1 MPATASRPEAGR
13 PEASD
18 RYQAGRRVTLIAAG
32 INLFLALIKFAGG
45 IFAHSQALIA
55 DAIDST
61 ADLFSDM
68 AVLYGA
74 RQSARAPD
82 AKHPYG
88 HGRIE
93 TLVSVF
99 LGGVLLATAAGIS
112 LHAAQRLL
120 DPEQIL
126 PPGPAAL
133 AVAVVAIAL
142 KEWIYRYTLR
152 VGRETRSRMLEAN
165 AWHQRTDSISSLVVL
180 TGVGGSLL
188 GMPYLDPVAAIGVSV
203 LIARV
208 GWELLW
214 QSASELADSALARE
228 RVAAIRRTIRDVEGV
243 HGLHMLRTRRA
254 GPDAL
259 VDVHVQVNP
268 HISVSEGHRIAE
280 HIRERLIRDLD
291 EVSDV
296 LVHIDTEDDQSFERG
311 RTLPLRADLERQIRG
326 TIADVPGAEQV
337 RQVLLHYD
345 ADRIGVE
352 LHLPLELAPD
362 AAAARSLAER
372 LKTPLYDVPHVVD
385 VAVHFVI

>member
-1 MPATASRPEAGR
+1 MPATSARPEGG
-13 PEASD
+13 S

-32 INLFLALIKFAGG
+32 INLFLAVIKFAGG

-74 RQSARAPD
+74 RQGSRAPD
-82 AKHPYG
+82 SKHPYG

-99 LGGVLLATAAGIS
+99 LGAVLLATAAGIS
-112 LHAAQRLL
+112 LRAAQRLL
-120 DPEQIL
+120 SDEPLLAPE
-126 PPGPAAL
+126 PAAL
-133 AVAVVAIAL
+133 LVAVIAIGL

-180 TGVGGSLL
+180 LGVGGSLL

-214 QSASELADSALARE
+214 QSVAELSDTALSRE
-228 RVAAIRRTIRDVEGV
+228 RVAVIRKAIRGIEGV
-243 HGLHMLRTRRA
+243 QDLHLLRTRQA

-280 HIRERLIRDLD
+280 HIREKLIADLD

-311 RTLPLRADLERQIRG
+311 RTLPLRADVEAQIRS
-326 TIADVPGAEQV
+326 TIAGLAGADRLQGV
-337 RQVLLHYD
+337 MLHYD

-352 LHLPLELAPD
+352 LHLPLALAPD
-362 AAAARSLAER
+362 AVTASALAEQLRGPLRR
-372 LKTPLYDVPHVVD
+372 LPHIAD
-385 VAVHFVI
+385 VAVHFVT

>member
-1 MPATASRPEAGR
+1 MPVTASRPEAG
-13 PEASD
+13 PPQISD

-32 INLFLALIKFAGG
+32 INLFLAVIKFCGG

-74 RQSARAPD
+74 RQSSRAPD
-82 AKHPYG
+82 ATHPYG

-112 LHAAQRLL
+112 LRAAQRLL
-120 DPEQIL
+120 DPADIL

-180 TGVGGSLL
+180 IGVGGSLL

-214 QSASELADSALARE
+214 QSVSELSDSALARE
-228 RVAAIRRTIRDVEGV
+228 RVADIRRAIRDVEGV

-280 HIRERLIRDLD
+280 HIRERLIQDLD

-296 LVHIDTEDDQSFERG
+296 LVHIDTEDDQSYERG

-326 TIADVPGAEQV
+326 TIAGLPGAQQV

-352 LHLPLELAPD
+352 LHLPLDLAPD
-362 AAAARSLAER
+362 AAAAKALAER

>member
-1 MPATASRPEAGR
+1 MPAENPPLDAAR
-13 PEASD
+13 
-18 RYQAGRRVTLIAAG
+18 RYEAGRRVTLIAAG
-32 INLFLALIKFAGG
+32 INLFLATIKFAGG
-45 IFAHSQALIA
+45 VFAHSQALIA

-74 RQSARAPD
+74 RQGSRAPD
-82 AKHPYG
+82 SKHPYG
-88 HGRIE
+88 HGRVE

-99 LGGVLLATAAGIS
+99 LGAVLLATAAGIS
-112 LHAAQRLL
+112 LSAAQRLL
-120 DPEQIL
+120 DPADIV

-133 AVAVVAIAL
+133 AVAVTAIAL

-180 TGVGGSLL
+180 LGVGGSLL

-214 QSASELADSALARE
+214 QSVTELTDASLSRD
-228 RVAAIRRTIRDVEGV
+228 RVAAIRQAIRGIEGV
-243 HGLHMLRTRRA
+243 QDLHLLRTRRA

-268 HISVSEGHRIAE
+268 LISVSEGHRIAE

-296 LVHIDTEDDQSFERG
+296 LVHIDTEDDQNFERG
-311 RTLPLRADLERQIRG
+311 RTLPLRADVEAQIR
-326 TIADVPGAEQV
+326 AALVDVAGAEPL
-337 RQVLLHYD
+337 RSVLLHYD

-352 LHLPLELAPD
+352 LHLPLAAAPD
-362 AAAARSLAER
+362 AAAAQALAGR
-372 LKTPLYDVPHVVD
+372 LREAVLRVQHVAS
-385 VAVHFVI
+385 VAVHFVS

>member
-1 MPATASRPEAGR
+1 MPTAKAPAEGGS
-13 PEASD
+13 

-32 INLFLALIKFAGG
+32 INLFLAILKFAGG
-45 IFAHSQALIA
+45 VFAHSQALIA

-61 ADLFSDM
+61 SDLFSDM

-74 RQSARAPD
+74 RQGSRAPD
-82 AKHPYG
+82 PKHPYG
-88 HGRIE
+88 HGRVE

-99 LGGVLLATAAGIS
+99 LGAVLLATAAGIS
-112 LHAAQRLL
+112 LRSAQRLL
-120 DPEQIL
+120 NPADIV
-126 PPGPAAL
+126 PPAPAAL
-133 AVAVVAIAL
+133 AVAVTAIAL

-180 TGVGGSLL
+180 LGVGGSLL

-214 QSASELADSALARE
+214 QSVSELTDAALSRE
-228 RVAAIRRTIRDVEGV
+228 RVAAIRKAIRGIEGV
-243 HGLHMLRTRRA
+243 HDLHLLRTRQA

-280 HIRERLIRDLD
+280 HIRERLIEDLD

-296 LVHIDTEDDQSFERG
+296 LVHIDTEDDQNFERG
-311 RTLPLRADLERQIRG
+311 RTLPLRADVEARIRG
-326 TIADVPGAEQV
+326 ELVGLAGAETVQ
-337 RQVLLHYD
+337 RVLLHYD

-352 LHLPLELAPD
+352 LHLPL
-362 AAAARSLAER
+362 AAAHDATAANGLAARLREATLR
-372 LKTPLYDVPHVVD
+372 VPNVAD
-385 VAVHFVI
+385 VAVHFVT

>member
-1 MPATASRPEAGR
+1 MPATGAVPEGG
-13 PEASD
+13 S
-18 RYQAGRRVTLIAAG
+18 RYQAGRRVTLVAAG
-32 INLFLALIKFAGG
+32 INLFLAIVKFAGG

-74 RQSARAPD
+74 RQGSRAPD
-82 AKHPYG
+82 SKHPYG

-99 LGGVLLATAAGIS
+99 LGAVLLATAAGIS
-112 LHAAQRLL
+112 LRAAQRLL
-120 DPEQIL
+120 SDAPLLAPE
-126 PPGPAAL
+126 PAAL
-133 AVAVVAIAL
+133 LVAVIAIGL

-180 TGVGGSLL
+180 LGVGGSLL

-214 QSASELADSALARE
+214 QSVAELSDTALSRE
-228 RVAAIRRTIRDVEGV
+228 RVAVIRKAIRGIEGV
-243 HGLHMLRTRRA
+243 QDLHLLRTRQA

-280 HIRERLIRDLD
+280 HIREKLIADLD

-311 RTLPLRADLERQIRG
+311 RTLPLRADVETQIRSA
-326 TIADVPGAEQV
+326 IAGLTGADRLQGV
-337 RQVLLHYD
+337 VLHYD

-352 LHLPLELAPD
+352 LHLPLALAPD
-362 AAAARSLAER
+362 AATANALAEQLRGPLRR
-372 LKTPLYDVPHVVD
+372 LPHIAD
-385 VAVHFVI
+385 VAVHFVT

>member
-1 MPATASRPEAGR
+1 MPATGAVPEGG
-13 PEASD
+13 S
-18 RYQAGRRVTLIAAG
+18 RYQAGRRVTLVAAG
-32 INLFLALIKFAGG
+32 INLFLAIVKFAGG

-74 RQSARAPD
+74 RQGSRAPD
-82 AKHPYG
+82 SKHPYG

-99 LGGVLLATAAGIS
+99 LGAVLLATAAGIS
-112 LHAAQRLL
+112 LRAAQRLL
-120 DPEQIL
+120 SDAPLLAPE
-126 PPGPAAL
+126 PAAL
-133 AVAVVAIAL
+133 LVAVIAIGL

-180 TGVGGSLL
+180 LGVGGSLL

-214 QSASELADSALARE
+214 QSVAELSDTALSRE
-228 RVAAIRRTIRDVEGV
+228 RVAVIRKAIRGIEGV
-243 HGLHMLRTRRA
+243 QDLHLLRTRQA

-280 HIRERLIRDLD
+280 HIREKLIADLD

-311 RTLPLRADLERQIRG
+311 RTLPLRADVEAQIRSA
-326 TIADVPGAEQV
+326 IAGLTGADRLQGV
-337 RQVLLHYD
+337 VLHYD

-352 LHLPLELAPD
+352 LYLPLALAPD
-362 AAAARSLAER
+362 AATANALAEQLRGPLRR
-372 LKTPLYDVPHVVD
+372 LPHIAD
-385 VAVHFVI
+385 VAVHFVT

>member
-1 MPATASRPEAGR
+1 MPATSAQPEGG
-13 PEASD
+13 S

-32 INLFLALIKFAGG
+32 INLFLAVIKFAGG

-74 RQSARAPD
+74 RQGSRAPD
-82 AKHPYG
+82 SKHPYG

-99 LGGVLLATAAGIS
+99 LGTVLLATAAGIS
-112 LHAAQRLL
+112 LRAAQRLL
-120 DPEQIL
+120 SDEPLLAPE
-126 PPGPAAL
+126 PAAL
-133 AVAVVAIAL
+133 LVAVIAIGL

-180 TGVGGSLL
+180 LGVGGSLL

-214 QSASELADSALARE
+214 QSVAELSDVALSRE
-228 RVAAIRRTIRDVEGV
+228 RVAVIRKTIRGIEGV
-243 HGLHMLRTRRA
+243 QDLHLLRTRQA

-268 HISVSEGHRIAE
+268 LISVSEGHRIAE
-280 HIRERLIRDLD
+280 HIRESLIADLD

-311 RTLPLRADLERQIRG
+311 RTLPLRADLEAQIRS
-326 TIADVPGAEQV
+326 TIAGLPGADQV
-337 RQVLLHYD
+337 RQVMLHYD

-352 LHLPLELAPD
+352 LHLPLTLAPD
-362 AAAARSLAER
+362 AAAANALAEQLRGPLRR
-372 LKTPLYDVPHVVD
+372 LPNVAD
-385 VAVHFVI
+385 VAVHFIT

>member
-1 MPATASRPEAGR
+1 MPSANAPAEGAS
-13 PEASD
+13 

-32 INLFLALIKFAGG
+32 INLFLAAIKFAGG
-45 IFAHSQALIA
+45 VFAHSQALIA

-61 ADLFSDM
+61 SDLFSDM

-74 RQSARAPD
+74 REGSRAPD
-82 AKHPYG
+82 TKHPYG
-88 HGRIE
+88 HGRVE

-99 LGGVLLATAAGIS
+99 LGAVLLATAAGIS
-112 LHAAQRLL
+112 LRAAQRLL
-120 DPEQIL
+120 DPAPIL
-126 PPGPAAL
+126 PPAPAAL
-133 AVAVVAIAL
+133 AVAVIAIAL

-180 TGVGGSLL
+180 LGVGGSLL

-208 GWELLW
+208 GWGLLW
-214 QSASELADSALARE
+214 QSVSELTDAALSRE
-228 RVAAIRRTIRDVEGV
+228 RVAAIRQAIRGIEGV
-243 HGLHMLRTRRA
+243 QDLHLLRTRRA

-296 LVHIDTEDDQSFERG
+296 LVHIDTEDDQNFERG
-311 RTLPLRADLERQIRG
+311 RTLPLRADVEAQIRAALAG
-326 TIADVPGAEQV
+326 LAGAGQV
-337 RQVLLHYD
+337 QRVQLHYD

-352 LHLPLELAPD
+352 LHLPLTAVTD
-362 AAAARSLAER
+362 AAAAKGLAAR
-372 LKTPLYDVPHVVD
+372 LREAALQVPHVTG
-385 VAVHFVI
+385 VAVHFIT

>member
-1 MPATASRPEAGR
+1 MPTANAPAEGGS
-13 PEASD
+13 

-32 INLFLALIKFAGG
+32 INLFLAVIKFAGG
-45 IFAHSQALIA
+45 VFAHSQALIA

-61 ADLFSDM
+61 SDLFSDM

-74 RQSARAPD
+74 RQGSRAPD
-82 AKHPYG
+82 TKHPYG
-88 HGRIE
+88 HGRVE

-99 LGGVLLATAAGIS
+99 LGTVLLATAAGIS
-112 LHAAQRLL
+112 LRAAQRLL
-120 DPEQIL
+120 DPAPIL
-126 PPGPAAL
+126 PPAPAAL
-133 AVAVVAIAL
+133 AVAVIAIAL

-180 TGVGGSLL
+180 LGVGGSLL

-214 QSASELADSALARE
+214 QSVSELTDASLSRE
-228 RVAAIRRTIRDVEGV
+228 RVAAIRKAIRGIEGV
-243 HGLHMLRTRRA
+243 RDLHLLRTRQA

-280 HIRERLIRDLD
+280 HIRERLIHDLD

-296 LVHIDTEDDQSFERG
+296 LVHIDTEDDQNFERG
-311 RTLPLRADLERQIRG
+311 RTLPLRADVEARIRG
-326 TIADVPGAEQV
+326 ELVGLAGAETVQ
-337 RQVLLHYD
+337 RVLLHYD

-352 LHLPLELAPD
+352 LHLPFAAAHD
-362 AAAARSLAER
+362 AADANSLAARLREAVLR
-372 LKTPLYDVPHVVD
+372 VPNVAD
-385 VAVHFVI
+385 VAVHFVS